1 MKRITLYFLLSSIL
15 MLAVAPISLANEV
28 SNLKTYWH
36 VGLDTIPLG
45 VYTSITKEKEPNF
58 LVGIALNL
66 LVFPGIGCRKYFKIA
81 DKFFTYGEL
90 GTISLVVINLA
101 EYIPLIYQLV
111 IPYLGL
117 GSIYT
122 SKEGLEVGIG
132 INIYPGADESGNFA
146 IQILPNFILAY
157 RF

>member
-58 LVGIALNL
+58 
-66 LVFPGIGCRKYFKIA
+66 
-81 DKFFTYGEL
+81 
-90 GTISLVVINLA
+90 
-101 EYIPLIYQLV
+101 
-111 IPYLGL
+111 
-117 GSIYT
+117 
-122 SKEGLEVGIG
+122 
-132 INIYPGADESGNFA
+132 
-146 IQILPNFILAY
+146 
-157 RF
+157 